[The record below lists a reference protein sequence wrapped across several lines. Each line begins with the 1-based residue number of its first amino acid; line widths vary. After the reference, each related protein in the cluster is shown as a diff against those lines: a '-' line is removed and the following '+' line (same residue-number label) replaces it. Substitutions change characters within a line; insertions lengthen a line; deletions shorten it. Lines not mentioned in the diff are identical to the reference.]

1 MVVIKSDHQ
10 YAKFNSQPKF
20 PAIQLSNYKPLL
32 LPDANVDLSTNE
44 LNPLPHSTVAAA
56 DGSDRVLLLVP
67 AVRFK
72 CSGCGAEPEVH
83 VATPLVVAVA
93 AVPPPPPLI
102 AGVDLECSCCVRIPS

>member
-1 MVVIKSDHQ
+1 M
-10 YAKFNSQPKF
+10 
-20 PAIQLSNYKPLL
+20 L

-44 LNPLPHSTVAAA
+44 LNPLPPSTVAAA
-56 DGSDRVLLLVP
+56 DGSDRVLLLP

-93 AVPPPPPLI
+93 AVPPPPPPLI